1 MADRM
6 FKAFSTRPTQQS
18 RPLRA
23 DMIRRAAILFFAT
36 LAAALATVVI
46 IDVLVSGRLTLFE
59 PTFLG
64 GFAVIGIGLLLG
76 DMIMSRDRANDL
88 EQRTERLTQLIT
100 ELENFS
106 ASLEAA
112 NARSRANEERYK
124 SLVDAQADAIMRC
137 TPDGRMTYAN
147 RAFLKLF
154 MLTPSEAIGQSF
166 RPQLHPESPL
176 ADSGRW
182 IGRETGQERISYDQF
197 VKTVVGYRWIAWEDY
212 AIRDADGGLI
222 EIQSV
227 GRDITERKSL
237 QDAVTEARDKAE
249 DANRAKSQFLAT
261 MSHEIRTPMN
271 GVLGMARLLLET
283 SLAPDQKSY
292 ADAIRQSGMSL
303 LALIED
309 ILDFSKIESGA
320 LVIEKSDVALQP
332 LIEGIAELL
341 STRAF
346 IKHIEIVT
354 SIDHEVPD
362 SIVADG
368 VRLRQV
374 LTNLVGNAIKFTEQG
389 GVVVTALVEKSPR
402 SDGRLVLR
410 LKVRDTGIGV
420 PPEKHAQIFEDF
432 VQADSSHARRFE
444 GTGLGLS
451 ISKRLVNAMGGEI
464 GLTSDAAGSTFW
476 VTLPLEETHTRRARW
491 SLLGNRVATLTES
504 PILREGL
511 RLQLAAAGAEMSPHE
526 TLLAIQAQRK
536 EVDLL
541 LVDADWD
548 EAVPLPDVSR
558 MGIPAVALL
567 PPGHRAQLG
576 QLSTKGYRG
585 YLIKPVRQ
593 DSLERRLLSADAGV
607 NQETSASSQSQET
620 RVKPGLSILL
630 AEDNPVNAL
639 LARELLRRRGHSVE
653 QVATGEAAVTACQ
666 NAHFDVVIMDLHMPG
681 LDGIEATRRIRAEE
695 TANGGRRLP
704 IFALT
709 ADALDTGR
717 KACLAAGMDGFL
729 TKPVDPS
736 ELDAVLETIHPAA
749 ATMAAQ

>member
-1 MADRM
+1 MV
-6 FKAFSTRPTQQS
+6 
-18 RPLRA
+18 
-23 DMIRRAAILFFAT
+23 RRAAILFFAT
-36 LAAALATVVI
+36 LSAALATVVI
-46 IDVLVSGRLTLFE
+46 VDVLVYGRLTLFE

-64 GFAVIGIGLLLG
+64 VFAVIGIGVLLG

-88 EQRTERLTQLIT
+88 EQRTERLTELIN

-154 MLTPSEAIGQSF
+154 LLTPSEAIGQPF

-182 IGRETGQERISYDQF
+182 IGRETGQERISYDQY

-237 QDAVTEARDKAE
+237 QDALTDARDKAE

-283 SLAPDQKSY
+283 QLGPDQKSY

-346 IKHIEIVT
+346 IKHTEIVT
-354 SIDHEVPD
+354 AVDHEVPD

-389 GVVVTALVEKSPR
+389 GVVVTANVEKSPR
-402 SDGRLVLR
+402 SDGGLVLR
-410 LKVRDTGIGV
+410 LTVRDTGIGV

-451 ISKRLVNAMGGEI
+451 ISKRLVSAMGGEI
-464 GLTSDAAGSTFW
+464 GLTSDSSAGSTFW
-476 VTLPLEETHTRRARW
+476 VTLPLEEKNVRRARW
-491 SLLGNRVATLTES
+491 SLVGNRVATITGS

-511 RLQLAAAGAEMSPHE
+511 RLQLGAAGAEMSPHQ
-526 TLLAIQAQRK
+526 TLVAIQAQRK
-536 EVDLL
+536 QVDLL

-548 EAVPLPDVSR
+548 EAVPLPDVSGI
-558 MGIPAVALL
+558 GIPAVALL

-576 QLSTKGYRG
+576 QLSAKGYRA

-593 DSLERRLLSADAGV
+593 ESLERRLMAADAGA
-607 NQETSASSQSQET
+607 NQEISASSPQQVRT
-620 RVKPGLSILL
+620 KPGLSILL

-639 LARELLRRRGHSVE
+639 LARELLRRRGHNVA
-653 QVATGEAAVTACQ
+653 QVATGEAAVTAVQ
-666 NAHFDVVIMDLHMPG
+666 NTHFDVVIMDLHMPG

-695 TANGGRRLP
+695 VENRSRRLP
-704 IFALT
+704 IYALT

-736 ELDAVLETIHPAA
+736 ELDAVLDTISPAA

>member
-1 MADRM
+1 
-6 FKAFSTRPTQQS
+6 
-18 RPLRA
+18 
-23 DMIRRAAILFFAT
+23 MIRRAAILFFAT
-36 LAAALATVVI
+36 LAAALAAVVI
-46 IDVLVSGRLTLFE
+46 VDVLIYGRLTLFE

-88 EQRTERLTQLIT
+88 EQRTERLTALIQ

-147 RAFLKLF
+147 KAFLKLF
-154 MLTPSEAIGQSF
+154 MLTPSEAIGQPF

-182 IGRETGQERISYDQF
+182 VGRETGQERISYDQF

-227 GRDITERKSL
+227 GRDITLRKEL
-237 QDAVTEARDKAE
+237 QDALTEARDKAE

-283 SLAPDQKSY
+283 HLAPDQRSY

-320 LVIEKSDVALQP
+320 LVIEKGDVALKP

-354 SIDHEVPD
+354 AVEGEVPD
-362 SIVADG
+362 SILADG

-389 GVVVTALVEKSPR
+389 GVVVTAGVEKSPR

-410 LKVRDTGIGV
+410 LSVRDTGIGV
-420 PPEKHAQIFEDF
+420 PPEKHHQIFQDF

-464 GLTSDAAGSTFW
+464 GLTSDGGGSTFW
-476 VTLPLEETHTRRARW
+476 VTLPLEETQMRRTRW
-491 SLLGNRVATLTES
+491 PLVGNRVAVISDS
-504 PILREGL
+504 PILSEGL
-511 RLQLAAAGAEMSPHE
+511 RLQLAAAGAELSQHE
-526 TLLAIQAQRK
+526 SLVAIQAHRK
-536 EVDLL
+536 AIDFL

-548 EAVPLPDVSR
+548 ETVPLPDVSPI
-558 MGIPAVALL
+558 GIPAIALL

-576 QLSTKGYRG
+576 QLSLKGYRA

-593 DSLERRLLSADAGV
+593 DSLERRLMAADAGAS
-607 NQETSASSQSQET
+607 QEISVSSQSRQT
-620 RVKPGLSILL
+620 HSRPGLSILL

-653 QVATGEAAVTACQ
+653 QVATGEAAVAAWQ
-666 NAHFDVVIMDLHMPG
+666 NTHFDVVIMDLHMPG

-695 TANGGRRLP
+695 AANAGRRVP

-717 KACLAAGMDGFL
+717 KACLEAGMDGFL

-736 ELDAVLETIHPAA
+736 ELDAVLATITPLASI
-749 ATMAAQ
+749 AAQ

>member
-1 MADRM
+1 
-6 FKAFSTRPTQQS
+6 
-18 RPLRA
+18 
-23 DMIRRAAILFFAT
+23 MIRRAVILFFAT
-36 LAAALATVVI
+36 LAAALATVVL
-46 IDVLVSGRLTLFE
+46 IDVVIYGRLTLFE
-59 PTFLG
+59 PSFLG
-64 GFAVIGIGLLLG
+64 AFGVIGIGILLA

-88 EQRTERLTQLIT
+88 EQRTGRLTQLIE
-100 ELENFS
+100 ELETFS
-106 ASLEAA
+106 SSLEAA

-124 SLVDAQADAIMRC
+124 GLVDAQADAIMRC

-147 RAFLKLF
+147 KAFLKLF
-154 MLTPSEAIGQSF
+154 MLSPADAIGQPF
-166 RPQLHPESPL
+166 RPELHPDSPL
-176 ADSGRW
+176 PDSGRW
-182 IGRETGQERISYDQF
+182 IGREIGQERISYDQLIR
-197 VKTVVGYRWIAWEDY
+197 TVVGYRWIAWEDY

-227 GRDITERKSL
+227 GRDITERKEL
-237 QDAVTEARDKAE
+237 QNALTEARDKAE
-249 DANRAKSQFLAT
+249 DASQAKSRFLAT

-283 SLAPDQKSY
+283 NLAPDQKSY

-346 IKHIEIVT
+346 MKRIEIVT
-354 SIDHEVPD
+354 AVAAEVPD
-362 SIVADG
+362 SIMADG

-389 GVVVTALVEKSPR
+389 GVLVTASVEKSPLP
-402 SDGRLVLR
+402 DARLILR
-410 LKVRDTGIGV
+410 LSVRDTGIGV
-420 PPEKHAQIFEDF
+420 PPEKHTQIFEDF

-451 ISKRLVNAMGGEI
+451 ISKRLVNAMGGEM
-464 GLTSDAAGSTFW
+464 GLTSLDVGSIFW
-476 VTLPLEETHTRRARW
+476 VTLPLDEAHVREANRPLR
-491 SLLGNRVATLTES
+491 GDRVAVISGS
-504 PILREGL
+504 PILRDGL
-511 RLQLAAAGAEMSPHE
+511 RLQLLAAGAEMVRLE
-526 TLLAIQAQRK
+526 NLAALQEQRDAA
-536 EVDLL
+536 DLL
-541 LVDADWD
+541 LVDAHWN
-548 EAVPLPDVSR
+548 EMEPLPDVSSI
-558 MGIPAVALL
+558 GIPAVALL

-576 QLSTKGYRG
+576 QLSAKGYRA
-585 YLIKPVRQ
+585 YLIKPVRR
-593 DSLERRLLSADAGV
+593 DSLERRLMAVAAGASPEISAA
-607 NQETSASSQSQET
+607 SQSQET
-620 RVKPGLSILL
+620 RPKPGLSILL

-653 QVATGEAAVTACQ
+653 QVATGEAAVSACQ
-666 NAHFDVVIMDLHMPG
+666 RARFDVVIMDLHMPG

-695 TANGGRRLP
+695 AAAGNRRLP

-736 ELDAVLETIHPAA
+736 ELDAVLATISPAA
-749 ATMAAQ
+749 IVAAE